1 MESASSYIWQGVN
14 LVILVVGLLGLYFGP
29 ITKMKEDIAAI
40 KVKVDLYWK
49 GIEDLV
55 IERLKSYPSNIDKD
69 VLLDKFKQREINLS
83 EALTLRTIL
92 KEELRLNGDPA
103 KEFAYVLALPLL
115 ETHIDELKRRGN

>member
-1 MESASSYIWQGVN
+1 MESASSYVWQGVN

-69 VLLDKFKQREINLS
+69 VLLDKFKQRELSLS

-115 ETHIDELKRRGN
+115 ETHIDELKRRGK

>member
-115 ETHIDELKRRGN
+115 ETHIDELKRRGK